1 MEIRLS
7 PELQAAVER
16 AVADGRYDSVEE
28 YVAAAVELLEER
40 EQWLGESV
48 EELNTKLEASIAEA
62 ERGELMT
69 VEDVRREMQQMK
81 AEWVARGPRD

>member
-7 PELQAAVER
+7 PELEAAVER
-16 AVADGRYDSVEE
+16 AIAGGRYGSVEE

-48 EELNTKLEASIAEA
+48 EELNAKLEASIAEA
-62 ERGELMT
+62 ERGELMPL
-69 VEDVRREMQQMK
+69 EDVRREMQTMK
-81 AEWVARGPRD
+81 AEWVARGPQD